1 MIRVSAANSTSLA
14 NGLVGY
20 WPLDGAVTNWTT
32 NTTRDLSGNGNTG
45 QLIGMSTTTS
55 LTIGQT
61 GQALNLKMEPFRT
74 SPHFKLFT
82 VRKHYYFFLGESCRY
97 RPRRDSNVVSPIG
110 TAFFVFVPGVITMLI
125 ARSGERDTRNNKWP
139 AKQ

>member
-61 GQALNLKMEPFRT
+61 GQALNLKT
-74 SPHFKLFT
+74 NHF
-82 VRKHYYFFLGESCRY
+82 VQ
-97 RPRRDSNVVSPIG
+97 VPISSSLQFASTTISFWGKVAG
-110 TAFFVFVPGVITMLI
+110 TA
-125 ARSGERDTRNNKWP
+125 P
-139 AKQ
+139 AETATSSLQ